1 MALAFEWDSNALEFQ
16 SVGFGGNP
24 MGLSSAN
31 FNPNKPGELLMS
43 WFDPNVVGINLADS
57 TAIFILN
64 LRIKNATP
72 AFYPVHMAAKFNE
85 IVMEDVFIGNIPIAY
100 ETGGVY
106 VNMAMQP
113 RLLTDGFCMRI
124 ATDCN
129 DGSGSIDFNISGGSG
144 SYLFSWTGPGG
155 FSSGAQN
162 LSGLA
167 AGYYRLTVTDQ
178 IGSSAEAA
186 VKISGA
192 EPLLLSAS
200 ITPTSCAQNNACI
213 YLGIQSGQPPFSI
226 AWSTGDSTQSL
237 CGLGPGAY
245 AVTVSDANGCTRSD
259 SFTVTA
265 VNTLPVSAFSTPAN
279 CASGQAGTAA
289 ALPQNGVAPFR
300 YEWSTGDTLP
310 VIVGLYTGAYTVTVT
325 DAGGCSGVATTAIGD
340 AAVSAWGLG
349 LIPQCPSPNQP
360 AGHLLLSAADPSTM
374 RFPLTVHWSSGSSSA
389 VAAPA
394 GDTIATLSFLPSGL
408 YKVTVTDSIGCAQ
421 QLETALNCLLDFP
434 ADSAIFIWPGDA
446 DHNRAVNHHD
456 LLYLGLGF
464 AQSGPPRPNATLDWV
479 GQAAPD
485 WPQST
490 PQRAVNFRHL
500 DADGNGV
507 INAADTLAI
516 VANWGR
522 VIHPL
527 TDDPFGIPK
536 SVPGIANTP
545 APALSFDADT
555 LFAGQ
560 TAPIPVVLGATGAP
574 AGNMHGLSFSVSYD
588 PHILYPLY
596 FEPLPSWFGDPAGGM
611 LCVQRH
617 FPGQHRIDVALTR
630 TDGIPANG
638 FGIIGRMFIV
648 IEDDIFLR
656 KPIDQPDDLSGG
668 GDDDAVVV
676 TQLFLRRVQGLSP
689 ENTQPEI
696 APVVSPVVIRKT
708 VHTAGP
714 VAEAPAVA
722 VWPNPVREVL
732 HIAAENERLLSVQVF
747 DLTGRPVFRLDGLS
761 APAIDLPAGHW
772 TPGFYTVWVQT
783 ERGRYQQT
791 IIRL

>member
-1 MALAFEWDSNALEFQ
+1 MQN
-16 SVGFGGNP
+16 
-24 MGLSSAN
+24 
-31 FNPNKPGELLMS
+31 
-43 WFDPNVVGINLADS
+43 IN
-57 TAIFILN
+57 N
-64 LRIKNATP
+64 L
-72 AFYPVHMAAKFNE
+72 H
-85 IVMEDVFIGNIPIAY
+85 
-100 ETGGVY
+100 
-106 VNMAMQP
+106 
-113 RLLTDGFCMRI
+113 
-124 ATDCN
+124 
-129 DGSGSIDFNISGGSG
+129 SGW
-144 SYLFSWTGPGG
+144 YH
-155 FSSGAQN
+155 
-162 LSGLA
+162 
-167 AGYYRLTVTDQ
+167 LTVTDQ
-178 IGSSAEAA
+178 TGKEANA
-186 VKISGA
+186 VFKVLSNKPEFSFSGN
-192 EPLLLSAS
+192 
-200 ITPTSCAQNNACI
+200 ITPSSCAQNNACI
-213 YLGIQSGQPPFSI
+213 SLGIQSGQPPFSI

-237 CGLGPGAY
+237 CGLEPGAY
-245 AVTVSDANGCTRSD
+245 AVTVSDANGCARSD

-265 VNTLPVSAFSTPAN
+265 VNTLPVNAFSTPAN

-325 DAGGCSGVATTAIGD
+325 DAGGCSGVATTTIGD
-340 AAVSAWGLG
+340 AAVSAWGLD

-464 AQSGPPRPNATLDWV
+464 AQSGPPRPNATLDWI

-485 WPQST
+485 WPQNT

-536 SVPGIANTP
+536 SVPGMANTP

-560 TAPIPVVLGATGAP
+560 TAPIPVVLGAAGAP
-574 AGNMHGLSFSVSYD
+574 AGNLHGLSFSVSYD
-588 PHILYPLY
+588 PNILYPLY

-668 GDDDAVVV
+668 GDDAVVV

-708 VHTAGP
+708 VHTGGP

-791 IIRL
+791 IIRI